1 MGDFVATF
9 RTLPG
14 DSIDAYLSG
23 YDRDARSAVAGH
35 MSASRDETTH

>member
-14 DSIDAYLSG
+14 HSIDADLPG
-23 YDRDARSAVAGH
+23 FDRDARYG
-35 MSASRDETTH
+35 ASRQRAA